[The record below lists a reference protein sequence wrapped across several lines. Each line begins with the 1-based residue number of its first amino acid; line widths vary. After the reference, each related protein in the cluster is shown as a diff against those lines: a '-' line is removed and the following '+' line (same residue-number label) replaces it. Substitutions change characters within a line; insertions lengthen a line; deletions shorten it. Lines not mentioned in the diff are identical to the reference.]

1 MFSSKILFRSGR
13 GCCAE
18 LFVLQEAQIADDRQQ
33 TFSDGR
39 FRIAGKIEKRIKFGV
54 VSFHLRYNPF
64 WNFRFALGGC
74 RKSRKWGLVAASP
87 NWHLSTVVIYA
98 SIPSVDHLIDLAG
111 IKETVISFGQYRQIR
126 GLGIELGAL
135 WTRTLGISAMASC
148 TIE

>member
-1 MFSSKILFRSGR
+1 
-13 GCCAE
+13 
-18 LFVLQEAQIADDRQQ
+18 
-33 TFSDGR
+33 
-39 FRIAGKIEKRIKFGV
+39 
-54 VSFHLRYNPF
+54 
-64 WNFRFALGGC
+64 
-74 RKSRKWGLVAASP
+74 
-87 NWHLSTVVIYA
+87 VVIYT